1 MAEPMNDTNS
11 FLVKVIVL
19 SALLSLLIKYGGPLL
34 PIAAPYTERLNGLVT
49 AIVLLPSIAIG
60 LSLLI
65 ILKGSSQN
73 SL

>member
-1 MAEPMNDTNS
+1 MNDTNS